1 MDLSKRLYTSVIT
14 FFITLFYVALLCY
27 FVPRLILA
35 SDFDLFGLEINAFL
49 FIGLVP
55 IILGVVTLI
64 GFIWGFIVAGT
75 GTPVPYDMP
84 EEMIV
89 SGSYRFVRNPM
100 YLGGCLLL
108 LGQAILLKSFGFL
121 LYLVV
126 LFLLFHLL
134 VVFVEERMLKR
145 EFGESYGQY
154 CKSVPRWIP
163 RLRPFRGDISKSR

>member
-1 MDLSKRLYTSVIT
+1 MDLSKRLYTSVLT
-14 FFITLFYVALLCY
+14 FFITLFYVALMCY

-108 LGQAILLKSFGFL
+108 LGQAILFKSFGFL

-134 VVFVEERMLKR
+134 VVFIEERMLKQK
-145 EFGESYGQY
+145 FG
-154 CKSVPRWIP
+154 
-163 RLRPFRGDISKSR
+163 